1 MLQIHRLDVY
11 AVFFLSLFI
20 ILILFI
26 PRETARHEFPMYRV
40 VTDPGHGGISMA
52 PRGKHGDRYDMISGE
67 YLDHF
72 REGASYRGY
81 DEHEYMYVI
90 AEKVHELLEHCAPG
104 GDFNR
109 FYEVLKKY
117 TGGEPDR
124 IYIMHMLS
132 RGDSRDRKAIG
143 NRPDPNAEFRLFDYP
158 GENGIMQPGRITR
171 INNYRPHLV
180 VSLHLS
186 KWAPRYYRGMNA
198 VIVPPY
204 EFMHKGLEYLR
215 GERSSRSFY
224 YRKPYRDW
232 FVESVSRSGF
242 SWFLNDSSMYFTSY
256 RTTPA
261 GKIDTDAFRGYR
273 YNMVDWAYNDP
284 QGWVFNAMRHKDGS
298 RYADTYKGY
307 RADGRFWEREQSKY
321 EAYRRGE
328 GPEGY
333 GGDNLYSSNE
343 LIRYILYSLE
353 MRGVRHRDHRVAPPY
368 ISIWSLPLHVN
379 AITAFLE
386 VGYLNRSHTRYLL
399 RSRTDEM
406 AEGIAVGIY
415 SLFAGL
421 KPDKKGAVHVPSGKK
436 IDLDK
441 YEITNEL
448 NYFETVTER

>member
-1 MLQIHRLDVY
+1 MLQIHRLSWHTVL
-11 AVFFLSLFI
+11 FLSLFI
-20 ILILFI
+20 TVILFI
-26 PRETARHEFPMYRV
+26 PEEITRHEFATYRV
-40 VTDPGHGGISMA
+40 VIDPGHGGISMS
-52 PRGKHGDRYDMISGE
+52 PRDEHGDRYDMIAME
-67 YLDHF
+67 YLDYF

-81 DEHEYMYVI
+81 DEHEYMYEI
-90 AEKVHELLEHCAPG
+90 AEKVHELLAHCAPG
-104 GDFNR
+104 GDFHR
-109 FYEVLKKY
+109 FYRVLQKY
-117 TGGEPDR
+117 TDDEPDR
-124 IYIMHMLS
+124 IYIQHMLS
-132 RGDSRDRKAIG
+132 RGDSRDREAIQ
-143 NRPDPNAEFRLFDYP
+143 NRRDPNAGFRMFDYP
-158 GENGIMQPGRITR
+158 DKNGIMQPGRITR

-204 EFMHKGLEYLR
+204 EFMYKGLEYLR

-261 GKIDTDAFRGYR
+261 GKIDTGAFRGYR
-273 YNMVDWAYNDP
+273 YNMVDWAYSDKE
-284 QGWVFNAMRHKDGS
+284 GWVFNAMQHKDGT
-298 RYADTYKGY
+298 RYADNYKGF
-307 RADGRFWEREQSKY
+307 RADGKFWEREKSKH
-321 EAYRRGE
+321 EAFRRGD

-333 GGDNLYSSNE
+333 GGDNLYASNE

-353 MRGVRHRDHRVAPPY
+353 MRGIRHRDHRVGPPY

-421 KPDKKGAVHVPSGKK
+421 RPDKSRTDHVPRGKK

-441 YEITNEL
+441 YDIPNEL
-448 NYFETVTER
+448 DYFQNVTKR